1 MGLYN
6 RDYARG
12 NASAYSTQARSETQ
26 IVSFVKETYKLLL
39 LH

>member
-6 RDYARG
+6 RDYARE
-12 NASAYSTQARSETQ
+12 NASSFSTHAKSDAQ

-39 LH
+39 LQ